1 MILIDQFDARY
12 CDGTPLSVCR
22 TEQVAVNEKR
32 ILFIYK
38 QQSAHKEDD
47 GMMYYVI
54 AFDDDTHIECKD
66 YIGEFGSLV
75 RFKDERSDIL
85 INKDKIKI
93 LKNNGRNT
101 IVVFNEKYWLT
112 IFDKFDEVVRRLG

>member
-1 MILIDQFDARY
+1 MILVNKFDINY
-12 CDGTPLSVCR
+12 DGTPLSLCQ
-22 TEQVAVNEKR
+22 TTQVVVNEKR

-47 GMMYYVI
+47 GMMYSVI
-54 AFDDDTHIECKD
+54 GFDDATHIECKD

-75 RFKDERSDIL
+75 RFKFEQSDIL
-85 INKDKIKI
+85 INKDKVKI

-101 IVVFNEKYWLT
+101 IVIFNEKYWLT
-112 IFDKFDEVVRRLG
+112 LFNKFDEVVRRLG